1 MRWKR
6 GKTPV
11 VVVVVS
17 VRMAVKLSGPLVVA
31 FAKVLVVLVTIA
43 VMFPIISRRTIPGGL
58 RRVVVVVPPPRG
70 LIVRTA
76 SVDVGWVNRVLL
88 VVVREGVALLKLE
101 PKGVKLRL
109 VVTLVVVVGR
119 PLDLEEMTEFEEGII
134 EELLGRMLELG
145 VGVAELEN
153 GRGEEVDALV
163 VMGPGHSVTVLV
175 TVSSGRLA
183 IVTVAGGAPPIVIVA
198 VLMMVTTLGG
208 QAAQRAVAISQMA
221 VERDCDVEVGQ
232 VLNVTVVVRGPRVVP
247 SRLEA
252 GSPNCRA
259 MSMAPVRSEL
269 TPCPSPAFISRS
281 AMTIPSPRTG
291 ELANKM
297 QGTTS
302 KAQQFLG
309 NMMKAS

>member
-17 VRMAVKLSGPLVVA
+17 VRIAVKLSGPLVVA
-31 FAKVLVVLVTIA
+31 FAKVLVVLVTLA

-70 LIVRTA
+70 LIVRTV

-88 VVVREGVALLKLE
+88 VVVRGDIGLLKLR
-101 PKGVKLRL
+101 PKGVELCV
-109 VVTLVVVVGR
+109 VVTLVAVVLGR
-119 PLDLEEMTEFEEGII
+119 PLDLEGMTELEDGMI

-145 VGVAELEN
+145 VGVAELES
-153 GRGEEVDALV
+153 GRDEEVDVLV
-163 VMGPGHSVTVLV
+163 VMGPGHSVTVLM
-175 TVSSGRLA
+175 
-183 IVTVAGGAPPIVIVA
+183 TVAGGALPIVIVA
-198 VLMMVTTLGG
+198 VLVMVTTLGG
-208 QAAQRAVAISQMA
+208 QAAQRAVAMSHMA

-232 VLNVTVVVRGPRVVP
+232 VLNVTVVVREPRVVP
-247 SRLEA
+247 SRLEV

-269 TPCPSPAFISRS
+269 TPCLSPAFISRS

-291 ELANKM
+291 ALVNKT

-309 NMMKAS
+309 NMFKAG